1 MVCFFEI
8 VVATGS
14 AVAICAVSI
23 GFVAFALKIAALN
36 ALLLDSFRFS
46 VGDRVVDV
54 VVVVVLLN

>member
-23 GFVAFALKIAALN
+23 GLVAFALKIAALE
-36 ALLLDSFRFS
+36 ALLLVSFLFS
-46 VGDRVVDV
+46 VGNHVVLVIV
-54 VVVVVLLN
+54 VVVVVE